1 MYNLVM
7 EFTKSLVKGKLIK
20 RYKRFFT
27 DVKLGKE
34 VVTSHCPNTGSMK
47 GLLDEGNEV
56 YLMPNDNPKRKLKY
70 GLEIIKAKNNLIGV
84 NTHMANRIVQHAL
97 ENNLIKELTN
107 IDLIKPE
114 VFFNKET
121 RFDFFLKKNKKKIF
135 LEVKNVTL
143 FRNKNTAEFPDAI
156 TSRGSKHLLTL
167 IDAKKDGYDP
177 YLLFAGTAWLF
188 SDEALNQKL
197 DYLFID
203 EAGQVSLANTLA
215 VSTSTKNI
223 VLIGDQ
229 MQLSQPIKGTHPGIG
244 GKSSLEYLLEG
255 YDTIPPEKGIFLNET
270 RRLNENIC
278 EFVSSSFYDSRLKP
292 HPITKERYV
301 QLNLDEISDAG
312 INYIPMSHE
321 NNSQKSNEESDYIKE
336 LLNKI
341 IGKKCKDNNKSKE
354 RVLDLNDILI
364 VAPFNMQVNN
374 LSRNLP
380 KNSKVGTIDKFQGQE
395 AKIVFISMTASDPEN
410 IPRHKSFFFSRNRL
424 NVGVSRA
431 ECITII
437 LFNPNLLNTSCQKID
452 EMKLINNYC
461 KLLKYEIKK

>member
-1 MYNLVM
+1 M

-34 VVTSHCPNTGSMK
+34 VVTAHCPNTGSMK

-167 IDAKKDGYDP
+167 IDAKKEGCEP
-177 YLLFAGTAWLF
+177 YLLFLVQIQNMKYFKIAK
-188 SDEALNQKL
+188 D
-197 DYLFID
+197 ID
-203 EAGQVSLANTLA
+203 E
-215 VSTSTKNI
+215 
-223 VLIGDQ
+223 
-229 MQLSQPIKGTHPGIG
+229 
-244 GKSSLEYLLEG
+244 EY
-255 YDTIPPEKGIFLNET
+255 Y
-270 RRLNENIC
+270 
-278 EFVSSSFYDSRLKP
+278 
-292 HPITKERYV
+292 
-301 QLNLDEISDAG
+301 
-312 INYIPMSHE
+312 INYIKAKKAGVKFLAYRCSID
-321 NNSQKSNEESDYIKE
+321 KKKIKIDRQV
-336 LLNKI
+336 KI
-341 IGKKCKDNNKSKE
+341 I
-354 RVLDLNDILI
+354 
-364 VAPFNMQVNN
+364 
-374 LSRNLP
+374 
-380 KNSKVGTIDKFQGQE
+380 T
-395 AKIVFISMTASDPEN
+395 
-410 IPRHKSFFFSRNRL
+410 
-424 NVGVSRA
+424 
-431 ECITII
+431 
-437 LFNPNLLNTSCQKID
+437 
-452 EMKLINNYC
+452 
-461 KLLKYEIKK
+461 